1 MSDQSFS
8 IKNCVKIFYDENRK
22 GNYIEGKFFPELKAL
37 STEISKINEEFKILK
52 ANFQKERIT
61 KEDYYAQKERNNIDR
76 DLLLKQKQEK
86 LNTLLPLITEKIVD
100 KNFRIELDVSNDKD
114 GKPIYLIKKKPEYFF
129 AIKQLQKNIKL
140 SFSVRQADR
149 FKILSQVAKILG
161 DGCPKY
167 ILRTD
172 ISSFYE
178 SIPHNKLKE
187 KLEENLI
194 LSQLSKKIIRG
205 LLWEYKGKANTQDIG
220 LPRGVGVSAYLSEL
234 YMKDIDSKIKAHPNV
249 TYYARYVDDIIIIF
263 TPSSKN
269 ETTDYESE
277 IKRII
282 EGKESG
288 LILNNSK
295 TKHFDLRSGDVESN
309 YNFEFLGYS
318 INGSLKET
326 ELNLSVN
333 RETRYRQRIDTTF
346 DAYKNDSKYDEKKA
360 RKMLINRL
368 RFLTHNTHLNNAK
381 NNIVVGAY
389 FSNSLLTDTDTNGL
403 YILDDYL
410 KDKIGNYLSSYPVLQ
425 VDIAKLRIRLLQFSF
440 VDGFKEKRHT
450 KFNTNQLNDI
460 FKIWKNIG

>member
-1 MSDQSFS
+1 MLDQSFS

-22 GNYIEGKFFPELKAL
+22 GNYTEGKFFPELKAL
-37 STEISKINEEFKILK
+37 STETSKINEEFKILK
-52 ANFQKERIT
+52 VNFQKERIT
-61 KEDYYAQKERNNIDR
+61 KEDYYAQKDQKNIDR

-178 SIPHNKLKE
+178 SIPHDKLKE

-220 LPRGVGVSAYLSEL
+220 LPRGVGVSAYLSEM

-249 TYYARYVDDIIIIF
+249 TYYARYVDDMIIIF

-277 IKRII
+277 IKKTIK
-282 EGKESG
+282 EKESG

-295 TKHFDLRSGDVESN
+295 TNGFDLRSGSGN
-309 YNFEFLGYS
+309 YNFEFLGYTIS
-318 INGSLKET
+318 GNLEKT
-326 ELNLSVN
+326 ELNLSTN
-333 RETRYRQRIDTTF
+333 RNKRYRERIDAALE
-346 DAYKNDSKYDEKKA
+346 AYNDYSKHDEKKA
-360 RKMLINRL
+360 RKMLVNRL
-368 RFLTHNTHLNNAK
+368 RFLTHNTHLNNVK

-389 FSNSLLTDTDTNGL
+389 FSNSLLTDTRGL
-403 YILDDYL
+403 HGLDQYL
-410 KDKIGNYLSSYPVLQ
+410 RYKINNHLAPYSILQ
-425 VDIAKLRIRLLQFSF
+425 VDINKLRNRLSQFSF
-440 VDGFKEKRHT
+440 VDGFKEKKQT

-460 FKIWKNIG
+460 FKVWKNIR